1 LKGTHLHPTFDSAN
15 EQNGYGKQSLE
26 KKQSLEAQKRI
37 RQVNT
42 QYSKRQIDLSLFS
55 YGKQSLEA
63 SRFYGWLFLF
73 YHC

>member
-37 RQVNT
+37 RQVNM
-42 QYSKRQIDLSLFS
+42 QYSKRQKNYLFFHM
-55 YGKQSLEA
+55 A
-63 SRFYGWLFLF
+63 SNR
-73 YHC
+73 

>member
-1 LKGTHLHPTFDSAN
+1 MKDTYLHPTFDPAN

-26 KKQSLEAQKRI
+26 KAAIIRGSKRI
-37 RQVNT
+37 RQVT
-42 QYSKRQIDLSLFS
+42 VQYSKRQIDLSLFS

-73 YHC
+73 CFR